1 MILAQRQ
8 GDQQGVCLWCQ
19 VGDKINL
26 LSTSKRIQNSL
37 SLRRFTQSTGD
48 QFGICILESCGYPRQ
63 GTVDTFSSTL
73 NLPLIAMV
81 LYCLNS
87 KKEAGSNTV
96 GMPVIRFSDHF

>member
-63 GTVDTFSSTL
+63 GTVDAFMQF
-73 NLPLIAMV
+73 NIELPLQWS
-81 LYCLNS
+81 YT
-87 KKEAGSNTV
+87 EAGGMVRHCGNASN
-96 GMPVIRFSDHF
+96 